1 MAITAGGK
9 PSSYGVPP
17 WWKPPWL
24 GPRIHPSTPGP
35 NRMRD
40 HWKPRRLSKR
50 QRRTKKRGDFF
61 PPIDIPNPPLRS
73 VFFAKNHRFIV
84 DSSMKTAR
92 VGDFLPLKLQSSIGF
107 GYFPSATK
115 QMTENMMVFQATQWC
130 CWHKDIVK
138 PIMKAQ
144 VLMANTKP
152 CLVVLG
158 MVDV

>member
-1 MAITAGGK
+1 MGYPHDGNLLDSDPGFTLRPRVQTGWGIIG
-9 PSSYGVPP
+9 SLGVF
-17 WWKPPWL
+17 
-24 GPRIHPSTPGP
+24 P
-35 NRMRD
+35 NVNGEQKNM
-40 HWKPRRLSKR
+40 
-50 QRRTKKRGDFF
+50 GDFF

-115 QMTENMMVFQATQWC
+115 QMTENMMDFQATQWC

-138 PIMKAQ
+138 PIIKAQ